1 MSVSADALRT
11 HIDYMAWAN
20 LRILDAAAQL
30 SPEELAHDFGTADRS
45 VLETLVHVFAA
56 DRIWLWRLAGGANP
70 GFVSDTDRSMTALQ
84 SGWPALLEGW
94 QTFAASLTDELVGAE
109 VSYHDMK
116 GNAWQQPLWQLML
129 HVVNHGTHHRGQVAG
144 FLRSLGKTPP
154 PLDLV
159 LFYRVRAQ
167 H

>member
-1 MSVSADALRT
+1 
-11 HIDYMAWAN
+11 
-20 LRILDAAAQL
+20 
-30 SPEELAHDFGTADRS
+30 
-45 VLETLVHVFAA
+45 
-56 DRIWLWRLAGGANP
+56 
-70 GFVSDTDRSMTALQ
+70 MTALQ